1 MNRNVYTYLYICI
14 YVYIYI
20 YIYLKLNKFEEEKT
34 TLWEVSVYKNVNA
47 FSRIALILLHVDFV

>member
-1 MNRNVYTYLYICI
+1 MNRNVYTYLYI

-34 TLWEVSVYKNVNA
+34 TLWEVSVYKNA
-47 FSRIALILLHVDFV
+47 FSRIALILLYVDFA